1 MTGRRGSSTTE
12 YMLLIS
18 VLIVAIVAAAIVFT
32 AAFREGVDALAQ
44 DVKVMLEGGGNEAVA
59 GREDGAASSECP
71 YTFDP
76 RTGRWHDES
85 GGGYLMVSFSDA
97 SASGCSN

>member
-18 VLIVAIVAAAIVFT
+18 VLIVAIVAGAYVF
-32 AAFREGVDALAQ
+32 AFAFREGVDALAQ
-44 DVKVMLEGGGNEAVA
+44 DVRGMLEGQGNEAVA
-59 GREDGAASSECP
+59 GRDDGAASGECP

-76 RTGRWHDES
+76 RTGRYHDES
-85 GGGYLMVSFSDA
+85 GGGYLMVSFADA
-97 SASGCSN
+97 HSSGCE

>member
-18 VLIVAIVAAAIVFT
+18 VLVVALVVAAFVFVT
-32 AAFREGVDALAQ
+32 GLREGVGSLAQ
-44 DVKVMLEGGGNEAVA
+44 GVKGMLEGQGNEAVA
-59 GREDGAASSECP
+59 GRDDGAASTECP

-76 RTGRWHDES
+76 RTGRYHDTS
-85 GGGYLMVSFSDA
+85 GGGYLMVSFADA
-97 SASGCSN
+97 RSSGCD